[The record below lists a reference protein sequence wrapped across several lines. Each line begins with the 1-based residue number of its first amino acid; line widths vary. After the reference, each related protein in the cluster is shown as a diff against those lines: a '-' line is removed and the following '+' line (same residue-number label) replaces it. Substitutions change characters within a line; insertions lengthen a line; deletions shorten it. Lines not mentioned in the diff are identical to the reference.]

1 MSADQTKLGK
11 NADTASKLLKGTGR
25 RAPVEGLAQGVRKD
39 FIRKVNEKT
48 VGAAFRGLA
57 TREQTLEKILIDA
70 ARGALGTVEKVFE
83 DATRTAV
90 REKGLDLQYRESLL
104 QRSRETKRSRGRRAR
119 KGEYRIVGQ
128 VLHPSTGQPV
138 PGMLVSAMEKDISKH
153 DYLGVD
159 ISDASGNFEI
169 VFTARQFKESGEKE
183 PEVFLAAGT
192 DRENAVVLTDSPLRP
207 RPDITET
214 VDIALPAQMAPGVE
228 RIVQRR
234 RLVDRKRLATAD
246 QAILLND
253 MSQTAATEVGKALAQ
268 GLGRIIGFLENKTA
282 RERRP

>member
-1 MSADQTKLGK
+1 MSADQTKSEK
-11 NADTASKLLKGTGR
+11 STDTASKLLKDTAGR
-25 RAPVEGLAQGVRKD
+25 AAVEGLAQSVRKE
-39 FIRKVNEKT
+39 FIRKINEKT
-48 VGAAFRGLA
+48 VGATFRGLA
-57 TREQTLEKILIDA
+57 TREQTLEEILIST
-70 ARGALGTVEKVFE
+70 ARSALETVEKVFE
-83 DATRTAV
+83 DATQTAV
-90 REKGLDLQYRESLL
+90 REKGLNLQYRESLL
-104 QRSRETKRSRGRRAR
+104 QRSHETKRSRGRRAR
-119 KGEYRIVGQ
+119 KGEYRIGGQ

-169 VFTARQFKESGEKE
+169 VFTAKQFKESGEGE

-207 RPDITET
+207 RPGIKET

-234 RLVDRKRLATAD
+234 RLVDRKRLARAD
-246 QAILLND
+246 QVILLNN

-268 GLGRIIGFLENKTA
+268 GLGRIIGILENKTA
-282 RERRP
+282 R